1 MKNLKLALMGVCL
14 AWTAPTAAYADDCY
28 SDGLMAYVD
37 SRIPSGNQT
46 ERRWE
51 KIKAALLEQDGGI
64 TLARA
69 EEILAARKSRR
80 LPLEHMDEVVA
91 ALKCIANRPEVV
103 EVEVEEVEVEP
114 EPEPEAQPVQAE
126 PQQED
131 PVMFT
136 TFRVYLHGG
145 TTFNS
150 PNEYRI
156 NEDDYWESELIIHF
170 ATNRGNILND
180 GLCINYDHWS
190 GNEYWHN
197 GPIQLSGFT
206 EDFDFLHLLPEGV
219 PNPKYGYWKC
229 TPDINSDP
237 TPPNITILNPVD
249 DGVIDDVSDDDG
261 IVEFV
266 YRGRIR
272 IRDNNVVENDFSIA
286 DELQFRY
293 SDGLT
298 GVTKFGPATE
308 EVTDRDS
315 WWRMNKSEV
324 AWAGEWCLGTG
335 SSWVT
340 HSNPTCGEVRPSKWL
355 DRAPNE
361 SGNCNKSAA
370 TYIVRANVSED
381 TWLPDHCFS
390 TENVVTIPPTPSNDV
405 KHAFLDNTEL
415 PIIED
420 DDVSR
425 ITLHKKNGKWTVS
438 LSRPIMVTD
447 GKGDADRWWM
457 TPDGLRL
464 EVDFSYELSGISFN
478 TVHSL
483 LIPAVNGIVADK
495 DYILDDLLVIRG
507 DDPDLNSPDTDY
519 TDNGHTFARECLT
532 PRSNPGTTTT
542 LVRVHARTAGLNPG
556 KGIKIYSPGSSA
568 DVCR

>member
-1 MKNLKLALMGVCL
+1 
-14 AWTAPTAAYADDCY
+14 
-28 SDGLMAYVD
+28 
-37 SRIPSGNQT
+37 
-46 ERRWE
+46 
-51 KIKAALLEQDGGI
+51 
-64 TLARA
+64 
-69 EEILAARKSRR
+69 
-80 LPLEHMDEVVA
+80 MDEVVA
-91 ALKCIANRPEVV
+91 ALKCIANRPE
-103 EVEVEEVEVEP
+103 EEAVEP
-114 EPEPEAQPVQAE
+114 EIQTPQPVQAE

-131 PVMFT
+131 PVKFT
-136 TFRVYLHGG
+136 TFRVYLHGPPPDLASS
-145 TTFNS
+145 NV
-150 PNEYRI
+150 EYRI

-180 GLCINYDHWS
+180 GLCINHDHWS

-298 GVTKFGPATE
+298 GVTKFGPETE

-340 HSNPTCGEVRPSKWL
+340 HSNPTCGQVLPSKWL

-370 TYIVRANVSED
+370 TYIVRADVSED

-390 TENVVTIPPTPSNDV
+390 TEQVAKIPPTPSNDV
-405 KHAFLDNTEL
+405 KLTYLDNTEL

-425 ITLHKKNGKWTVS
+425 ISLRKKNGKWTVS

-447 GKGDADRWWM
+447 GTRIVGGQPIFDHINSAH
-457 TPDGLRL
+457 GLTL
-464 EVDFSYELSGISFN
+464 TMSGIPGN
-478 TVHSL
+478 TTSYKQVHL
-483 LIPAVNGIVADK
+483 LIPAENGIVMDK
-495 DYILDDLLVIRG
+495 DYPLADLKRIANLAGWHPPEGVESFGESCQSTEKPRTEMRDNMNFRLPG
-507 DDPDLNSPDTDY
+507 GFHGKYALSSTKLNTYVRNNTLSSRTSDKKSLEMDLPPD
-519 TDNGHTFARECLT
+519 G
-532 PRSNPGTTTT
+532 SN
-542 LVRVHARTAGLNPG
+542 LCN
-556 KGIKIYSPGSSA
+556 
-568 DVCR
+568 